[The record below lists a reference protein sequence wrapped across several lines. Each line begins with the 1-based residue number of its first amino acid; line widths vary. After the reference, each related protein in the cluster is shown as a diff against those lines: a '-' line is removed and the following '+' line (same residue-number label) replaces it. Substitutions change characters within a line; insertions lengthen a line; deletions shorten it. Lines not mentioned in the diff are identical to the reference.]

1 MRDDPVVRI
10 ERGFRHSEALI
21 DAAMEAWPD
30 IADRVAVEFQ
40 ATPAKTKE
48 YLRRRGLSPP
58 RK

>member
-21 DAAMEAWPD
+21 
-30 IADRVAVEFQ
+30 EFQ
-40 ATPAKTKE
+40 ATPAKTKD